1 MTDIILKFPKSKRK
15 LTVQEERLVRSC
27 SNIIFNSVD
36 VTNPFITDEQKI
48 MFIEE
53 KLKELIRKIDEVD
66 EEKR

>member
-27 SNIIFNSVD
+27 SNFIFNSVD

-53 KLKELIRKIDEVD
+53 KLKELIRKIDELD